1 MRTLIKIFLVSLIAV
16 FALSLPIL
24 LVNAGERV
32 LSNNSGD
39 TSTTWFITGEQT
51 LVMNGFDL
59 TPLGLR
65 FPATIDK
72 ASITVDTAVA
82 GTPVDVVV
90 YQDANGGSPIDATLA
105 GQTQATITQSG
116 VFTVAF
122 PTPITITQPV
132 VWVGF
137 YLPVNFRFLSDNSGT
152 SVLTYWAWTSNS
164 RFDLTKLNT
173 AQVLGPSNG
182 SAPVSLDLKGVA
194 RITAEISNATGAGI
208 PTTIPVNTISG
219 TPVAGSAQIPAP
231 SDVDASPLR
240 GYPPA
245 CDTLY
250 WDTEDVGIS
259 YSGKIEPRC
268 TAIWNGYAPAAPL
281 GYKTKQLYYDITFYN
296 DKGQPIT
303 TTLDI
308 PVTHCIQTHPDDIN
322 TAIIG
327 IASGS
332 PRTFKILTTM
342 RLGNRVCAEID
353 RSGGISYMVPG

>member
-1 MRTLIKIFLVSLIAV
+1 MKITFAALLVALVVSLPTM
-16 FALSLPIL
+16 F
-24 LVNAGERV
+24 VNAGEKV
-32 LSNNSGD
+32 LSNNNGD
-39 TSTTWFITGEQT
+39 SSTTWFITGEQT

-59 TPLGLR
+59 TPLGLN

-72 ASITVDTAVA
+72 ASITVDTPVA
-82 GTPVDVVV
+82 GTPVDVII

-105 GQTQATITQSG
+105 GQTQATINQAG
-116 VFTVAF
+116 VFTVTF

-137 YLPVNFRFLSDNSGT
+137 YLPVNFKFLSDKSGT

-164 RFDLTKLNT
+164 RFDLSKLNT

-182 SAPVSLDLKGVA
+182 TAPVSIDLKGIA
-194 RITAEISNATGAGI
+194 RISAEISSASGAAI

-219 TPVAGSAQIPAP
+219 TPIAGSVQLPAP
-231 SDVDASPLR
+231 ADVDASPLR

-259 YSGKIEPRC
+259 YGGKIEPRC
-268 TAIWNGYAPAAPL
+268 TAIWNGYAPPAPT
-281 GYKTKQLYYDITFYN
+281 GYKTKQLYYDITFYD

-303 TTLDI
+303 TPLPI

-327 IASGS
+327 ISSGS
-332 PRTFKILTTM
+332 PRSFKILPTM
-342 RLGNRVCAEID
+342 RVGNRICAEID